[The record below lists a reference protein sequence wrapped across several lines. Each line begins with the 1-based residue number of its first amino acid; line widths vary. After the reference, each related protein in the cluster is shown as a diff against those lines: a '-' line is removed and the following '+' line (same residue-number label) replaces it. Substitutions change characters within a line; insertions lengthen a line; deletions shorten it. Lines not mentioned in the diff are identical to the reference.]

1 MEELGEAFRAAQN
14 RNQVFDQA
22 VARHLGVN
30 QTDLLAMD
38 ILQRRGRIT
47 AGELARE
54 MNLTTGAVTALV
66 DRLERA
72 GYADRVHDETDRRR
86 VLIEL
91 SQKALDAVGEIFR
104 PMAMDWQEYMD
115 RCTMAELELILE
127 FVKGAEAVV
136 TKHMERVEGELEG
149 APEKSD
155 RAGRGE

>member
-38 ILQRRGRIT
+38 ILKRRGRIT

-54 MNLTTGAVTALV
+54 MNRTTGAVTAP
-66 DRLERA
+66 

-91 SQKALDAVGEIFR
+91 SQKALDAVGEIFG